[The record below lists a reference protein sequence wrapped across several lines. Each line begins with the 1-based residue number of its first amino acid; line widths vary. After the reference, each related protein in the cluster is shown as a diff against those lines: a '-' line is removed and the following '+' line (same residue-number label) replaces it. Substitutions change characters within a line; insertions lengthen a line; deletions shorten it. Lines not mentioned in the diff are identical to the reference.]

1 MKDHN
6 YGTSCVCDVSVSTFT
21 FTCVS
26 REEQKREIFAPL
38 NIQKTRQPSA
48 KVAQVWMKTLLY
60 KLMPTLRKNESFK
73 FKDLNILLFCDT
85 CCFVTLAMTSLIW
98 VVKCA
103 TLNLAVLLLIYINSR
118 HSNKNIFLLN
128 NGFTFASV
136 VHLISSRHTL
146 TKEMYYRRCR
156 CESALICLIY
166 SLNHPPQPIHIQ
178 NFNIHNPLVW

>member
-1 MKDHN
+1 
-6 YGTSCVCDVSVSTFT
+6 
-21 FTCVS
+21 
-26 REEQKREIFAPL
+26 
-38 NIQKTRQPSA
+38 
-48 KVAQVWMKTLLY
+48 MKTLLY

-85 CCFVTLAMTSLIW
+85 CNDITHLSGQVRNFEFSGIAFDIH
-98 VVKCA
+98 
-103 TLNLAVLLLIYINSR
+103 NNSR
-118 HSNKNIFLLN
+118 HSNKTIFLLN

-136 VHLISSRHTL
+136 VLLISSRHTL

-178 NFNIHNPLVW
+178 NFNIHNPLV